1 MGRPD
6 VRLGRP
12 DIFHPRIVLAGCPQL
27 VSGDGDDAELVAA
40 LRVRDLHA
48 RWLSWDDPETAQADL
63 VILRATWDYPERLDE
78 FLRWAGSMRNLL
90 NPLPVVRWNTDKR
103 YLNDLAAAGI
113 PTAPST
119 FFAPDEPVVL
129 PDGELVIKP
138 AVAGGSRGAGRFTC
152 PEAARDHAEALQD
165 EGRTV
170 LIQPYDPRVDV
181 HGETSLVFLN
191 GEPSHAFTKGALLP
205 PPGAAAEVDE
215 SGLFHSE
222 RLAPVKPSSALWKFG
237 ASALAAA
244 ATKSGIAMAE
254 LLYAR
259 VDVIGGVHDDDPRL
273 LELELVEPSL
283 GWRQLETEERDLAQR
298 KFVIGVDEALE
309 RLGLGP
315 LGQHRRG

>member
-27 VSGDGDDAELVAA
+27 VAGDGDDAELVAA

-48 RWLSWDDPETAQADL
+48 RWLSWDDPEAAQADL

-78 FLRWAGSMRNLL
+78 FLTWAGSVRNVL

-113 PTAPST
+113 PTVPST
-119 FFAPDEPVVL
+119 FFAPDEPIVL

-152 PEAARDHAEALQD
+152 PEAARNHAEALQD

-170 LIQPYDPRVDV
+170 LIQPYDRGSISMERPRWSFSTVNRRMRLPRQRCCLRRALPQRSMSRACS
-181 HGETSLVFLN
+181 T
-191 GEPSHAFTKGALLP
+191 PS
-205 PPGAAAEVDE
+205 D
-215 SGLFHSE
+215 
-222 RLAPVKPSSALWKFG
+222 W
-237 ASALAAA
+237 
-244 ATKSGIAMAE
+244 
-254 LLYAR
+254 
-259 VDVIGGVHDDDPRL
+259 
-273 LELELVEPSL
+273 
-283 GWRQLETEERDLAQR
+283 
-298 KFVIGVDEALE
+298 
-309 RLGLGP
+309 
-315 LGQHRRG
+315 HR